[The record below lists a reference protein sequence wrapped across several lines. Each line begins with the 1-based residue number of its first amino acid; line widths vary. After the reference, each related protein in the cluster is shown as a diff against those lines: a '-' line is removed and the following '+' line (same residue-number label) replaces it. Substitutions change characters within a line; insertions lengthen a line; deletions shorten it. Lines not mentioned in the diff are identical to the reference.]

1 MEKLKFKALK
11 GLFGMFVFFGILKKC
26 NYLFMPEQDFLFNIV
41 ILLQSWRNKPTYFAF
56 SPVITDTLTHHRH
69 ETLSENVRLVM
80 VYVEVLSLVCTVF
93 II

>member
-41 ILLQSWRNKPTYFAF
+41 ILLQANIFRFF
-56 SPVITDTLTHHRH
+56 SSNHGHVDT
-69 ETLSENVRLVM
+69 S
-80 VYVEVLSLVCTVF
+80 
-93 II
+93 